1 MTTGPAL
8 SHRQILVV
16 MGGLMTGMLLAA
28 LDQTIVSTALPTI
41 AGELHGLSHI
51 SYIITAYLLTSTVGT
66 PLFGKI
72 SDLHGRKR
80 IFQAA
85 IVLFLIG
92 SALSGV
98 AQSFTQLILFRAIQG
113 FGAGGLIAMTQTII
127 GDIVSPRERG
137 RYQGYIGSVF
147 GLASVAGPLL
157 GGFFV
162 DSLSW
167 RYIFYINIP
176 LGLIALA
183 VTSRALNLP
192 FQRRQAKV
200 DYWGAALLVAGVGA
214 LLLVGEL
221 GGTQYPWGSPTIL
234 GLSMV
239 GVLLVGVF
247 VWHERR
253 TAEPILPP
261 RLFSV
266 GVFRVSAAASFI
278 VGAAMFGALAFLPLY
293 LQVATGASATKSGLL
308 LLPLI
313 GGLLVTI
320 IGSGRLI
327 THTGRYKLFP
337 VVGTALIALAMLL
350 LSTMSADTSRLSTD
364 LYMVV
369 LGAGLGMVLQVL
381 ILAVQNAVPR
391 PDLGVATAGTTFF
404 RSLGGA
410 VGTAAFGAL
419 LANRL
424 GHELATRLRGVP
436 GAGRIDPSSLRGNAA
451 QVARLP
457 PQIHHAVT
465 QAVASS
471 VDVVFLA
478 AVPLAALGFL
488 LVLTLKELPLRETP
502 NVGAT
507 PSEGAPIEPIVRDPS
522 SQPQPTRA

>member
-1 MTTGPAL
+1 MTSGPAL
-8 SHRQILVV
+8 SHRQIQVV

-66 PLFGKI
+66 PLFGKV
-72 SDLHGRKR
+72 SDLYGRKR
-80 IFQAA
+80 VFQAA

-92 SALSGV
+92 SALSGI

-113 FGAGGLIAMTQTII
+113 FGAGGLMAMTQTII
-127 GDIVSPRERG
+127 GDIVAPRERG

-147 GLASVAGPLL
+147 ALASVAGPLL

-176 LGLIALA
+176 LGLVALA
-183 VTSRALNLP
+183 VTSRVLDLP
-192 FQRRQAKV
+192 FERREAKV
-200 DYWGAALLVAGVGA
+200 DYWGAALLVGGVGA

-221 GGTQYPWGSPTIL
+221 GGTRYAWGSATIL
-234 GLSMV
+234 GLAAV
-239 GVLLVGVF
+239 GLALVGAF
-247 VWHERR
+247 VMHEHR

-261 RLFSV
+261 HLFANS
-266 GVFRVSAAASFI
+266 VFRVSAAASFI

-327 THTGRYKLFP
+327 TRTGRYKLFP
-337 VVGTALIALAMLL
+337 IIGTALVALAMYL
-350 LSTMSADTSRLSTD
+350 LSTLGADTSRLRTD

-391 PDLGVATAGTTFF
+391 GELGVATAATTFF

-410 VGTAAFGAL
+410 VGTAALGAL

-424 GHELATRLRGVP
+424 GHELTARLHGVP
-436 GAGRIDPSSLRGNAA
+436 GAGRIDPNSLRGNAA
-451 QVARLP
+451 QVASLP
-457 PQIHHAVT
+457 PAIRHAVT
-465 QAVASS
+465 QAVAGS

-478 AVPLAALGFL
+478 AVPPAVLGFL
-488 LVLTLKELPLRETP
+488 IVLTLRELPLRETP
-502 NVGAT
+502 NIGADLVAA
-507 PSEGAPIEPIVRDPS
+507 APTAASPGQRRQTV
-522 SQPQPTRA
+522 A

>member
-1 MTTGPAL
+1 MTAGAAL

-72 SDLHGRKR
+72 SDLYGRKR

-98 AQSFTQLILFRAIQG
+98 AQTFLQLILFRAIQG

-147 GLASVAGPLL
+147 ALASVAGPLL

-176 LGLIALA
+176 LGLVALA

-192 FQRRQAKV
+192 FERRQAKV

-221 GGTQYPWGSPTIL
+221 GGTQYAWGSPTIV
-234 GLSMV
+234 GLSLA
-239 GVLLVGVF
+239 GLLLVGVF

-253 TAEPILPP
+253 TPEPILPP
-261 RLFSV
+261 RLFRD

-293 LQVATGASATKSGLL
+293 LQVATGASATTSGLL

-327 THTGRYKLFP
+327 SRTGRYKVFP
-337 VVGTALIALAMLL
+337 IVGTALVALAMFL
-350 LSTMSADTSRLSTD
+350 LSTLSADTSRLLTD

-381 ILAVQNAVPR
+381 ILVVQNAVPR
-391 PDLGVATAGTTFF
+391 QDLGVATAGVTFF

-424 GHELATRLRGVP
+424 GHELALKLRGVP
-436 GAGRIDPSSLRGNAA
+436 GAGQIDPNSLRGNAA
-451 QVARLP
+451 QVARLRP
-457 PQIHHAVT
+457 SVHHAVT

-471 VDVVFLA
+471 VDEIFLA
-478 AVPLAALGFL
+478 AVPLAVIGFL
-488 LVLTLKELPLRETP
+488 IVLTLKELPLRETP
-502 NVGAT
+502 NIGADQGE
-507 PSEGAPIEPIVRDPS
+507 SFSSDSRARDPGAR
-522 SQPQPTRA
+522 PQPTRA

>member
-1 MTTGPAL
+1 MTSGPAL

-80 IFQAA
+80 VFQAA
-85 IVLFLIG
+85 IVIFLIG

-98 AQSFTQLILFRAIQG
+98 AQTFTQLILFRAIQG

-147 GLASVAGPLL
+147 ALASVAGPLL

-176 LGLIALA
+176 LGLFALV

-192 FQRRQAKV
+192 FKRREAKI

-221 GGTQYPWGSPTIL
+221 GGTQYAWGSATIIGLAAL
-234 GLSMV
+234 GLV
-239 GVLLVGVF
+239 LVGVF
-247 VWHERR
+247 IWHERR

-261 RLFSV
+261 HLFRG
-266 GVFRVSAAASFI
+266 GVFRVASAASFI

-293 LQVATGASATKSGLL
+293 LQVSTGASATKSGLL

-327 THTGRYKLFP
+327 TRTGRYKVFP
-337 VVGTALIALAMLL
+337 IVGTALIAVAMYL
-350 LSTMSADTSRLSTD
+350 LSTLSADTSRLLTD
-364 LYMVV
+364 VYMVV

-391 PDLGVATAGTTFF
+391 RDLGVATAGTTFF

-410 VGTAAFGAL
+410 IGTAAFGAL

-424 GHELATRLRGVP
+424 GHELTMRLRGVA
-436 GAGRIDPSSLRGNAA
+436 GAGRIDPNSLRGNAA
-451 QVARLP
+451 QVAHLP

-478 AVPLAALGFL
+478 AVPLAVIGFL
-488 LVLTLKELPLRETP
+488 IVLALKEQPLRETS
-502 NVGAT
+502 NVGGDPGGPALSE
-507 PSEGAPIEPIVRDPS
+507 PSAPEA
-522 SQPQPTRA
+522 QPTLV

>member
-1 MTTGPAL
+1 M
-8 SHRQILVV
+8 V
-16 MGGLMTGMLLAA
+16 
-28 LDQTIVSTALPTI
+28 
-41 AGELHGLSHI
+41 
-51 SYIITAYLLTSTVGT
+51 
-66 PLFGKI
+66 
-72 SDLHGRKR
+72 
-80 IFQAA
+80 
-85 IVLFLIG
+85 FLIG

-147 GLASVAGPLL
+147 ALASVAGPLL

-176 LGLIALA
+176 LGLVAL
-183 VTSRALNLP
+183 VITSRALTLP
-192 FQRRQAKV
+192 FKRRQARV

-214 LLLVGEL
+214 LLVVGEL
-221 GGTQYPWGSPTIL
+221 GGTQYAWGSPTVL
-234 GLSMV
+234 GLTV
-239 GVLLVGVF
+239 AGLALVAVF

-261 RLFSV
+261 HLFHSS
-266 GVFRVSAAASFI
+266 VFRVSAAASFI

-293 LQVATGASATKSGLL
+293 LQVSTGASATNSGLL

-327 THTGRYKLFP
+327 SRTGHYKVFP
-337 VVGTALIALAMLL
+337 IVGTALIALAMFL
-350 LSTMSADTSRLSTD
+350 LSTLSANISRLLTD
-364 LYMVV
+364 AYMVV

-381 ILAVQNAVPR
+381 ILAVQNSVPR
-391 PDLGVATAGTTFF
+391 RDLGVATAGTTFF

-410 VGTAAFGAL
+410 TGTAAFGAL

-424 GHELATRLRGVP
+424 GHELTARLHGVP
-436 GAGRIDPSSLRGNAA
+436 GAARINPSTLQGNAA
-451 QVARLP
+451 QVASLP
-457 PQIHHAVT
+457 PQVHHAVI

-471 VDVVFLA
+471 VDLVFLA
-478 AVPLAALGFL
+478 AVPLGVLGFL
-488 LVLTLKELPLRETP
+488 IVLMLREVPLRESA
-502 NVGAT
+502 NLGAGAD
-507 PSEGAPIEPIVRDPS
+507 EGARTESIPS
-522 SQPQPTRA
+522 HAQPAT

>member
-1 MTTGPAL
+1 VTTGPAL

-72 SDLHGRKR
+72 SDLYGRKR

-85 IVLFLIG
+85 IVVFLIG

-98 AQSFTQLILFRAIQG
+98 AQSFSQLILFRAIQG

-147 GLASVAGPLL
+147 ALASVAGPLL

-176 LGLIALA
+176 LGLVALA
-183 VTSRALNLP
+183 VTTRALNLP
-192 FQRRQAKV
+192 FQRRQANV
-200 DYWGAALLVAGVGA
+200 DYWGAALLVSGVGA

-221 GGTQYPWGSPTIL
+221 GGMQYAWGSPTII
-234 GLSMV
+234 GLSIV
-239 GVLLVGVF
+239 GLLLVGVF

-261 RLFSV
+261 HLFRD

-327 THTGRYKLFP
+327 TRTGRYKVFP
-337 VVGTALIALAMLL
+337 LVGTALIALAMFL
-350 LSTMSADTSRLSTD
+350 LSTLSADTSRLLTD

-391 PDLGVATAGTTFF
+391 HDLGVATAGTTFS

-410 VGTAAFGAL
+410 IGTAAFGAL

-436 GAGRIDPSSLRGNAA
+436 GAGRLDPNSLRGNAA
-451 QVARLP
+451 QVAGLP

-465 QAVASS
+465 QAVGQFGRLGVSRGRAPGPARLSDRAHAQGAS
-471 VDVVFLA
+471 A
-478 AVPLAALGFL
+478 A
-488 LVLTLKELPLRETP
+488 
-502 NVGAT
+502 
-507 PSEGAPIEPIVRDPS
+507 RDTKRRRRPERR
-522 SQPQPTRA
+522 RADQIGRARP